1 VRVTT
6 RSHLPNAEEVIW
18 LVLRG
23 VQNEQHDF
31 TRNEIMP
38 RSISKPNHPDRT
50 DDDGGN
56 MRLLGHLIR
65 LTPLWIVFTGVM
77 YGGQNVNARIPVVL
91 STDVGNEIDDQWAIT
106 YLLLQPRFDVLG
118 VMSAHAPTITAPAGH
133 TSYRI
138 LVDVVEN
145 RLGMSTHPPLIEG
158 GSLPLQNA
166 KTPRPSPAVTFLI
179 ETSRR
184 FSKNNRL
191 TVLMIGAGTDVASAI
206 LTDPT
211 IVERIGVIQMGFTD
225 EQDGNEFNV
234 ANDVHAVQAIL
245 ESNVP
250 LVVGPGKVCRA
261 SLSLNFDQAREMLAK
276 RGAIGAWLWEEYQAW
291 YFRVVKPLRVNDF
304 SKPWVIW
311 DDITL
316 AYVLGMTTQHTL
328 PRPKLRD
335 DMTFEQVKSDQ
346 TVIWITDVD
355 EQRMWADFLRLMDEY
370 QRTHAVGNRAMDNRL
385 TFMMP

>member
-1 VRVTT
+1 
-6 RSHLPNAEEVIW
+6 
-18 LVLRG
+18 
-23 VQNEQHDF
+23 
-31 TRNEIMP
+31 
-38 RSISKPNHPDRT
+38 
-50 DDDGGN
+50 
-56 MRLLGHLIR
+56 MRLLKHAIR
-65 LTPLWIVFTGVM
+65 LALFFIVFTGLTS
-77 YGGQNVNARIPVVL
+77 GAQNAPVRIPVVL

-138 LVDVVEN
+138 LVDIVEN
-145 RLGMSTHPPLIEG
+145 RLGMSAHPPLVEG
-158 GSLPLQNA
+158 GSLPLENA
-166 KTPRPSPAVTFLI
+166 KMPRPSPAVTFLI

-211 IVERIGVIQMGFTD
+211 IVDRVRTVQMGFAD
-225 EQDGNEFNV
+225 EQDGNEFNI

-245 ESNVP
+245 DSNVP

-261 SLSLNFDQAREMLAK
+261 SLSLTFDRAREMLAK
-276 RGAIGAWLWEEYQAW
+276 RGTIGAWLWEEYQAW

-328 PRPKLRD
+328 PRPRLRD
-335 DMTFEQVKSDQ
+335 DMTFEQVKTDR
-346 TVIWITDVD
+346 TVTWITDVD
-355 EQRMWADFLRLMDEY
+355 EA
-370 QRTHAVGNRAMDNRL
+370 
-385 TFMMP
+385 

>member
-1 VRVTT
+1 
-6 RSHLPNAEEVIW
+6 
-18 LVLRG
+18 
-23 VQNEQHDF
+23 
-31 TRNEIMP
+31 
-38 RSISKPNHPDRT
+38 
-50 DDDGGN
+50 
-56 MRLLGHLIR
+56 MRLLRHLIL
-65 LTPLWIVFTGVM
+65 LTLLSIVSTGVVS
-77 YGGQNVNARIPVVL
+77 GAQAAGARIPVVL

-118 VMSAHAPTITAPAGH
+118 VMSAYAPSITAPAGH

-145 RLGMSTHPPLIEG
+145 RLGMSAHPPLIEG
-158 GSLPLQNA
+158 GSLPMENA
-166 KTPRPSPAVTFLI
+166 KAPRPSPAVNFLI

-191 TVLMIGAGTDVASAI
+191 TVLMIGAATDVASAI

-211 IVERIGVIQMGFTD
+211 ISERIRVIQMGFTD

-245 ESNVP
+245 DSNVP

-261 SLSLNFDQAREMLAK
+261 SLSLTLDQAREMLAK

-291 YFRVVKPLRVNDF
+291 YFRYVKPLRVNDF

-328 PRPKLRD
+328 PRPRLRD
-335 DMTFEQVKSDQ
+335 DMTVEQVKTDR
-346 TVIWITDVD
+346 TVTWITDVD
-355 EQRMWADFLRLMDEY
+355 ETRMWADFLSLVDEY
-370 QRTHAVGNRAMDNRL
+370 QRTHAVRNTSMDHRL
-385 TFMMP
+385 TFMLP